1 MLYPSILLLS
11 GSGKIQ
17 VWVGI
22 SIIESPDVPKS
33 DVKLLLGSNS
43 MLGVTFQIMNSSLL
57 QMASFFFFSNAT
69 KVEGVC
75 VGTLLLGLTGT
86 MHSTFI

>member
-43 MLGVTFQIMNSSLL
+43 MLGVTFQIMTSSLL
-57 QMASFFFFSNAT
+57 QMASLFFSNAT
-69 KVEGVC
+69 EVEGVC